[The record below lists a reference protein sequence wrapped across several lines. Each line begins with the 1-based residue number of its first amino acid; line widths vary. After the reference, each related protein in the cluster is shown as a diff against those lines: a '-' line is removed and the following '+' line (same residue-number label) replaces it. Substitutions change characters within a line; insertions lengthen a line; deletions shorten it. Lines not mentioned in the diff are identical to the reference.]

1 MGVFNFPMGDAI
13 TLVWLFVLGTVIGSF
28 LNVCIHRFPQHDYFW
43 PQLRALVS
51 PPSSCPGCKREIL
64 RRDNIPV
71 LGWLL
76 LRGRCRFCSIRISPR
91 YPIIEFLNGL
101 LFVGLYLAEIPLG
114 IGETVKGSCL
124 HSDIWFDTLAANTL
138 SLSQQM
144 TLLHVRYAYHLVL
157 VEALIVA
164 TFIDFDRWIIP
175 DGSTLPAMCVGVLGA
190 WAFGNLW
197 LVPVWFHSPS
207 LIDSAGAVLPWLEP
221 ILFGGPS
228 QVPEWI
234 AGWNHLHGLAASLM
248 GLVVGGGIVW
258 AVRLVGAGIMRRE
271 AMGFGD
277 VILMAM
283 IGSFLGWQPV
293 VVVFFLAPFCALV
306 AIAFGRFVR
315 RQREI
320 PYGPYLSL
328 AAVLLLFGWQHIWPR
343 VERIFEMGSP
353 LIPLSIM
360 GIIALATSLY
370 LLQLVKRMLGFVVE
384 EKLPEDGWTS
394 ADQLTFFAGEKVDID
409 VGGWKESGQPDNSW
423 PGSATGRGQSFKQR
437 WRR

>member
-1 MGVFNFPMGDAI
+1 MGDAFF
-13 TLVWLFVLGTVIGSF
+13 LVWLFVFGTVIGSF
-28 LNVCIHRFPQHDYFW
+28 LNVCIHRFPQNEYLW
-43 PQLRALVS
+43 PQLKALVS

-64 RRDNIPV
+64 RRDNIPM

-91 YPIIEFLNGL
+91 YPTIEFLNGL

-114 IGETVKGSCL
+114 FGAKFDGSCL
-124 HSDIWFDTLAANTL
+124 FSFIWSDNIGTEAL
-138 SLSQQM
+138 SVSQKV

-157 VEALIVA
+157 LEALVVA
-164 TFIDFDRWIIP
+164 TFIDFDHWIIP
-175 DGSTLPAMCVGVLGA
+175 DGATVPAMCVGVLSA

-197 LVPVWFHSPS
+197 LVPVWFQDPS
-207 LIDSAGAVLPWLEP
+207 LISTAGAVLPWLEP

-228 QVPEWI
+228 QIPEWI
-234 AGWNHLHGLAASLM
+234 ADWNHLHGLAASLA

-258 AVRLVGAGIMRRE
+258 AVRLVGSGIMRRE

-277 VILMAM
+277 VVLMAM

-293 VVVFFLAPFCALV
+293 VVVFFLAPFCALI
-306 AIAFGRFVR
+306 AIAFRYFVQ

-328 AAVLLLFGWQHIWPR
+328 AAVLLLFGWQYIWPR
-343 VERIFEMGSP
+343 VERIFEMGSL
-353 LIPLSIM
+353 LIPLSTM
-360 GIIALATSLY
+360 GIIAMAASLY
-370 LLQLVKRMLGFVVE
+370 LVQVVKRMLGIAVDDE
-384 EKLPEDGWTS
+384 LPEKDWTS
-394 ADQLTFFAGEKVDID
+394 ADQLTFYAGEKVDVD
-409 VGGWKESGQPDNSW
+409 VGGWKESAQPDNSW
-423 PGSATGRGQSFKQR
+423 PGSATGRGQAFTQR